1 MFLASESRIEMSNGL
16 NETRSA
22 EVMRRILGAPRYES
36 IVRALRMPETFPAMR
51 RYFINTVFDSTFVVL
66 GVIIGTALVAE
77 PVQRMVVLT
86 IITSCMALMMSTAV
100 AVYEAE
106 KMEQRIRIMEI
117 ERAMLRRL
125 DRSSIE
131 HTSRISVM
139 LIAGVN
145 AFAPWLAATAT
156 LVPIVLITDMATA
169 AWVAIG
175 SAIALLFFTGLIMGR
190 IGNKKRPV
198 LNGFRMAAIGVV
210 VFLLGMLIERSI

>member
-1 MFLASESRIEMSNGL
+1 MSNWRNELNRSAVMSRVLGESRYEAVSN
-16 NETRSA
+16 
-22 EVMRRILGAPRYES
+22 
-36 IVRALRMPETFPAMR
+36 ALRMPETYPSMR

-77 PVQRMVVLT
+77 PVTRMVVLT
-86 IITSCMALMMSTAV
+86 IITSCLALTMSTAV

-106 KMEQRIRIMEI
+106 RLEQRIRIMEI
-117 ERAMLRRL
+117 ERAMLRKL

-131 HTSRISVM
+131 RTSQISVI

-145 AFAPWLAATAT
+145 AFAPWLAATVT
-156 LVPIVLITDMATA
+156 LVPILMISDMEVA
-169 AWVAIG
+169 AWAAIG
-175 SAIALLFFTGLIMGR
+175 AAICLLFVTGLMMGR
-190 IGNKKRPV
+190 LGKKKSPV